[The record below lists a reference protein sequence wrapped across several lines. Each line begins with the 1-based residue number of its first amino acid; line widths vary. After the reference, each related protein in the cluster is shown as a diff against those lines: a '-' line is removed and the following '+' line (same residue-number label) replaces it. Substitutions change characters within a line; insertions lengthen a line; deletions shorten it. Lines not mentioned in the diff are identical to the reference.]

1 MKKNIVRVLWNNLW
15 INPGVRDIE
24 LTGMCDL
31 ISGVQKSTL
40 SLFSACAYS
49 NHCRK
54 KNPRNFPEN
63 ANVWFPKYK
72 PIANQISI

>member
-1 MKKNIVRVLWNNLW
+1 MKKNIVRFLWNNLW

-54 KNPRNFPEN
+54 KIPEIFRKMPTYGFTN
-63 ANVWFPKYK
+63 INLLRTKF
-72 PIANQISI
+72 